1 MKKNYQS
8 SHMKTHLD
16 IKDTITIKK
25 VTFTTVKQDI
35 THQKYVDGYQ

>member
-16 IKDTITIKK
+16 IKDIITTKK
-25 VTFTTVKQDI
+25 LTFTTVKQDI
-35 THQKYVDGYQ
+35 TRQKYVDGYQ